1 MKQHEWDSR
10 HNQQDSALTDYI
22 LCYIKRKKRIVE
34 LAEASQIISSLLHPF
49 GLISP
54 WEKFLKDFTGGGAL
68 NVFPKGLQ
76 DEVIFDFLYMLH
88 GLLPLVAVLFLL
100 FFKKIFSG

>member
-34 LAEASQIISSLLHPF
+34 LAEASQIISSLLHAPLWSYQPMGKILE
-49 GLISP
+49 GLH
-54 WEKFLKDFTGGGAL
+54 WGGGCFECL
-68 NVFPKGLQ
+68 
-76 DEVIFDFLYMLH
+76 
-88 GLLPLVAVLFLL
+88 
-100 FFKKIFSG
+100 S